1 MRTAHSA
8 SAAPASASGARLAI
22 ALAIACAA
30 LAAADAHAAEPPVLK
45 SGLWELSRGAGAQ
58 SDTKRVTTM
67 CLDESVQAQM
77 REFGLGMAKELCSK
91 SDRRFEGNRLIIDA
105 VCKLG
110 ETTMT
115 THSVMT
121 FSGNT
126 AYHTDGTATYDPPMM
141 NTAETSSSIDGKWVG
156 DCKPAQQPGDITLE
170 SGQTINIKNMI
181 RK

>member
-1 MRTAHSA
+1 MRTSLPAC
-8 SAAPASASGARLAI
+8 AAPAYGACRTI

-30 LAAADAHAAEPPVLK
+30 FAGADAYAAEPPVLK
-45 SGLWELSRGAGAQ
+45 SGLWELSRSAGAP
-58 SDTKRVTTM
+58 SETKRVTTM

-91 SDRRFEGNRLIIDA
+91 SDRRFEDNRLVIDA

-115 THSVMT
+115 THSVMI

-126 AYHTDGTATYDPPMM
+126 AYHTDGSATYDPPMTNM
-141 NTAETSSSIDGKWVG
+141 TETSSSIDGKWVG
-156 DCKPAQQPGDITLE
+156 DCKPGQQPGDITLE
-170 SGQTINIKNMI
+170 SGQTINIKKMI

>member
-1 MRTAHSA
+1 MRTAHPA
-8 SAAPASASGARLAI
+8 SAASTSASCARLAI
-22 ALAIACAA
+22 ALAIACAD
-30 LAAADAHAAEPPVLK
+30 LAGADAYAAEPPVLK
-45 SGLWELSRGAGAQ
+45 SGLWELSRSAGAQ
-58 SDTKRVTTM
+58 SDAKRVTTM

-121 FSGNT
+121 FASNT
-126 AYHTDGTATYDPPMM
+126 AYHTDGSATYDPPMM
-141 NTAETSSSIDGKWVG
+141 NMTDTKSSIDGKWVG
-156 DCKPAQQPGDITLE
+156 DCKPGQQPGDITLE
-170 SGQTINIKNMI
+170 SGQTINIKSMI
-181 RK
+181 KK